1 MVLLIVDPV
10 HGGAAEQSFVLEG
23 VGHKGVE
30 VWIPQ
35 TAAADLHPLTV
46 ELADVDQDDG
56 FIPGD
61 HELLHAG
68 PYHLQQGQKESVLN
82 SADVLME
89 SIKRRLCFHLL
100 HRESGSFLESDVD
113 HTAHLGGDC

>member
-1 MVLLIVDPV
+1 MTKRNELKLDLTVLLKVDPI
-10 HGGAAEQSFVLEG
+10 HGGAAEQRGVLEG

-35 TAAADLHPLTV
+35 TAAADLHPLAV

-61 HELLHAG
+61 HKLLYAG
-68 PYHLQQGQKESVLN
+68 PYHLQQGQKEAL
-82 SADVLME
+82 
-89 SIKRRLCFHLL
+89 
-100 HRESGSFLESDVD
+100 
-113 HTAHLGGDC
+113 